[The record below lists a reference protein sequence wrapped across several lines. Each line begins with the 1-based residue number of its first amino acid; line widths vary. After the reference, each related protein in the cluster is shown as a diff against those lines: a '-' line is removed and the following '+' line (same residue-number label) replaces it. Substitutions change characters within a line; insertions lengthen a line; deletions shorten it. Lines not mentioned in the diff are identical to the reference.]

1 MIMVD
6 LLAAL
11 CAGSALGLFGVLAL
25 RGAAARP
32 ADARI
37 RELAAPNVPV
47 GTHRALSS
55 REVMRRPS
63 SVVPFLREALES
75 SERAARWEREIE
87 QAGLKL
93 RVGEYV
99 LGRALV
105 ALAAAFVVLAIGRS
119 GAALVVALPAAGI
132 AFMLPAYWLRHLGGR
147 RTGQVSK
154 QLPEAVTLIASAMKA
169 GFAFQYGIGMVAE
182 QMEPPTSEEFARVM
196 ADLNVGASVEEALYA
211 MLARVDSEDMN
222 LVVTAVLIQRQ
233 SGGNLAEILETVGE
247 TMRERERLTGEVK
260 TMTAQQRFS
269 GTVLTLWPVAI
280 LALFSLVNWHQTK
293 LLFTTNIGLVL
304 ISAAA
309 VGQLLGYYTIRR
321 ILDIDI

>member
-1 MIMVD
+1 MTLD

-11 CAGSALGLFGVLAL
+11 CSGAALGLLGLVVVRNTAT
-25 RGAAARP
+25 RP

-37 RELAAPNVPV
+37 RELAAPRAPV
-47 GTHRALSS
+47 GGHQALSS

-63 SVVPFLREALES
+63 SVLPFLREALENS
-75 SERAARWEREIE
+75 ARASRWEREIE

-99 LGRALV
+99 LGRLLA
-105 ALAAAFVVLAIGRS
+105 ALAAVFAVVLIGR
-119 GAALVVALPAAGI
+119 GPAAFLIALPAGGV
-132 AFMLPAYWLRHLGGR
+132 AFMLPAYWLGHLGQR
-147 RTGQVSK
+147 RIDQLSK
-154 QLPEAVTLIASAMKA
+154 QLPEAVTLVANALKA
-169 GFAFQYGIGMVAE
+169 GFAFQYGISMVAD
-182 QMEPPTSEEFARVM
+182 QMEPPISDEFTRVM
-196 ADLNVGASVEEALYA
+196 VDLNVGASVEEALYA
-211 MLARVDSEDMN
+211 MLARADSEDMN

-233 SGGNLAEILETVGE
+233 SGGNLAEILETVGD

-260 TMTAQQRFS
+260 TMTSQQRFS

-280 LALFSLVNWHQTK
+280 LALFALVNWHQTK
-293 LLFTTNIGLVL
+293 LLFTTNIGLIL

-309 VGQLLGYYTIRR
+309 AGQFLGYYTIRR